1 MNAYDV
7 IIRPVLTEK
16 AYDGIPAKR
25 YTFEVARNANKVE
38 IKKAIEEIFEVKVE
52 KVNVSTVQGK
62 AKRQGRFEGRT
73 PTWKKATIT
82 FLSPF
87 GKHIGSNSALRAS
100 CSTVILTSANI
111 LIFVISQ
118 SYKAIIY
125 TRLIFHHVLRKCMA
139 IGCSARTAVKMW
151 KLRIYFFYLSHHRY
165 CLKTVLR

>member
-82 FLSPF
+82 LKQDS
-87 GKHIGSNSALRAS
+87 
-100 CSTVILTSANI
+100 
-111 LIFVISQ
+111 
-118 SYKAIIY
+118 KAIE
-125 TRLIFHHVLRKCMA
+125 
-139 IGCSARTAVKMW
+139 
-151 KLRIYFFYLSHHRY
+151 FFESLA
-165 CLKTVLR
+165 